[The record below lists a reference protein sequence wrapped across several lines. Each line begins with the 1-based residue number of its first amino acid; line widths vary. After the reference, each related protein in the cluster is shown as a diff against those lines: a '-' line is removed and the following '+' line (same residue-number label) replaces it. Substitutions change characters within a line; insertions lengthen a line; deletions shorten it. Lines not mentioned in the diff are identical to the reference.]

1 LGAFFM
7 FSLKYLPHKEAD
19 EKPIFVLHRHG
30 FVLGVII
37 AGFLLIGILPLA
49 AYLIIRAE
57 PYQFFT
63 GEAMAIFLRLL
74 VFVFYLFWWM
84 LFYYA
89 FLDYYLDVWIVTNY
103 RVIGVEQKGLFNRT
117 VAEYKLFRIQDVVAE
132 QKGFF
137 ATLVNYGEIHI
148 QTAGEQQV
156 IKFKQVPSPNHVA
169 RELIRLVEFN
179 KKQFAELE
187 KMEAGEMANEE
198 KTQKNF

>member
-1 LGAFFM
+1 M

-19 EKPIFVLHRHG
+19 EKPIFILHRHG
-30 FVLGVII
+30 FILGMII
-37 AGFLLIGILPLA
+37 AGFSLLGILPLA
-49 AYLIIRAE
+49 AQAVISEELAGITAN
-57 PYQFFT
+57 
-63 GEAMAIFLRLL
+63 EAVGIFLRLL
-74 VFVFYLFWWM
+74 VFAFYLFWWV

-132 QKGFF
+132 QKGLF
-137 ATLVNYGEIHI
+137 ATLINYGDIHI

-156 IKFKQVPSPNHVA
+156 IRFKQVPNPNHVA

-179 KKQFAELE
+179 KKKFAEMAVE
-187 KMEAGEMANEE
+187 KGKEE
-198 KTQKNF
+198 IK